1 MTSFSPREIVSELDR
16 FIAKASGSEAVQPK
30 KSTMKADRGL
40 CQ

>member
-16 FIAKASGSEAVQPK
+16 FIAKASGSEAVRTKNP
-30 KSTMKADRGL
+30 TMKADRGL